1 MRRVDELLSKSLNL
15 VSQKNQS
22 EQKNYQTRFQGM
34 RITHIDHFNISL
46 KHAALE
52 TIRDFYVNV
61 IGLTEGARP
70 NFNFPGY

>member
-1 MRRVDELLSKSLNL
+1 
-15 VSQKNQS
+15 
-22 EQKNYQTRFQGM
+22 M